1 MSTSKDHTP
10 SLPGRWPAIYQPSK
24 VIGRSRYLTLLSS
37 PDSVRD
43 LYDFYAGELER
54 GGWITTSGIVS
65 DRSAALVAH
74 HGPHGATVSIND
86 TGTGTAVS
94 IGSY

>member
-1 MSTSKDHTP
+1 VFTSADSAP
-10 SLPGRWPAIYQPSK
+10 ALPRGWPAIYQPSR

-37 PDSVRD
+37 PDSVRG
-43 LYDFYAGELER
+43 LYGFYAGELER
-54 GGWITTSGIVS
+54 GGWITTSRIVS

-74 HGPHGATVSIND
+74 HGPHGATTSIND